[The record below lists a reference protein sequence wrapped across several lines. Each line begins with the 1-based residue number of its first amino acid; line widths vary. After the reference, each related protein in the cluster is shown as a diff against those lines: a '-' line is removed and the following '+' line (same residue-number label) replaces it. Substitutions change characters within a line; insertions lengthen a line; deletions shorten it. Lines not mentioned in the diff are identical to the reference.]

1 MEKWEEYMG
10 RGRRYDDEPKL
21 NIKKVVATIVAI
33 IVVIMFIVSIRKLL
47 SGWSGNKEVNVAQ
60 AFFPAYVNEKW
71 GVINQNGDLIIDA
84 IYDEM
89 VVVPDTNKDIFIC
102 TYDVNYENETY
113 QTKVI
118 NQKGTEIFTN
128 YHNVQPIENSDNSN
142 IWYENNVLKFEQDGK
157 YGLIDF
163 SGKLIL
169 NPEYDNIYSLA
180 GVEKNIIIE
189 QNGLKGLVNTSMG
202 EVIVRPEYTEI
213 ATLTDSYENGYIVQK
228 NGKYGVIGADSKVV
242 FEPVYDEIKKVAA
255 SGYYVV
261 SQNGKIALVNSS
273 GETKLDTGFMTI
285 EEINGENMII
295 TLNGAYGVKN
305 VDGTSIINTEYQDL
319 KYIYGT
325 YYIAKK
331 NNLYG
336 VIATTGETVV
346 DFTYQTMEY
355 IKSADLIEADKENYK
370 TDLMNRD
377 FQVVLKD
384 VVVSELNLENGYL
397 RVREGEDY
405 NYYNFKFE
413 KKSNKEILPTNTL
426 FLVKEF
432 GKYGYE
438 NKNGE
443 RIVDCIYD
451 DAKEQN
457 KYGYCAIKKD
467 GVWGVLK
474 ADGTVLMEPSVN
486 LEEYLYVDFI
496 GNWYLNKDINLN
508 VYTK

>member
-1 MEKWEEYMG
+1 MG

-21 NIKKVVATIVAI
+21 NIKKVVATVVAI

-47 SGWSGNKEVNVAQ
+47 TGWSGNKDVNVEQ
-60 AFFPAYVNEKW
+60 AFFPVYVNEKW
-71 GVINQNGDLIIDA
+71 GVINQNGDLVVEA
-84 IYDEM
+84 TYDEM
-89 VVVPDTNKDIFIC
+89 VVVPDTNKDLFIC

-118 NQKGTEIFTN
+118 NQTGAEILTN
-128 YHNVQPIENSDNSN
+128 YQNVQPIENSVNSDV
-142 IWYENNVLKFEQDGK
+142 WYENNSLKFEQNGK

-163 SGKLIL
+163 SGKVIL
-169 NPEYDNIYSLA
+169 NPEYDNIYSLS
-180 GVEKNIIIE
+180 GVEKNIVIE

-202 EVIVRPEYTEI
+202 EVIIRPEYTEI
-213 ATLTDSYENGYIVQK
+213 TTLTDSYENGYIVQK
-228 NGKYGVIGADSKVV
+228 NGKYGVIGADSKVI

-255 SGYYVV
+255 NGYYVV
-261 SQNGKIALVNSS
+261 TQNGKTALVNSL
-273 GETKLDTGFMTI
+273 GETKLDAGFNSI
-285 EEINGENMII
+285 EEINGENMTI
-295 TLNGAYGVKN
+295 TLNGAYGVIN
-305 VDGTSIINTEYQDL
+305 VDGTSIINPEYQDL

-325 YYIAKK
+325 HYIAKK

-336 VIATTGETVV
+336 IIATTGETVI
-346 DFTYQTMEY
+346 DFTYQTMQY
-355 IKSADLIEADKENYK
+355 VKTADFIQADKENYK
-370 TDLMNRD
+370 SDLMNRD
-377 FQVVLKD
+377 FQVVLSD
-384 VVVSELNLENGYL
+384 VIVSELNLEDGYL

-413 KKSNKEILPTNTL
+413 KKSNQEILPTRTL
-426 FLVKEF
+426 FLVKES
-432 GKYGYE
+432 GKYGYQ

-457 KYGYCAIKKD
+457 KYGYCAVKKD

-474 ADGTVLMEPSVN
+474 SDGTVLMPPSVN
-486 LEEYLYVDFI
+486 LDEYLFVDFI
-496 GNWYLNKDINLN
+496 GSWHLNQDINLK